1 VRCRITTGSPA
12 GVRPAKTY
20 RGSKRRVRRIRMRGN
35 GSWEMWMFVVWVAFL
50 LFVVVPW
57 MIRNSH

>member
-1 VRCRITTGSPA
+1 
-12 GVRPAKTY
+12 VRPAKTY

-35 GSWEMWMFVVWVAFL
+35 GSWEMWIFVVWVAFL